1 MFQIILAA
9 LLALMLGAAF
19 CFSGYRIFL
28 VMLPIWGFFAGFWLG
43 AEGTALIFGTGFLV
57 TATGWV
63 LGFILGL
70 IGAVLS
76 YLFYTVGVVI
86 VAAGFGAALG
96 TGLMAVIG
104 FESGLLVAITGLVGA
119 VVVAGLT
126 LVFSL
131 QKYVIIAITA
141 TGGANAM
148 LLSGLLF
155 FGRVSLQ
162 SLQTAGSSIKPI
174 LQDSWFWSIIWLI
187 LTVAGI
193 VVQIRSNRTYTF
205 SRDRYVEGWG

>member
-1 MFQIILAA
+1 M
-9 LLALMLGAAF
+9 
-19 CFSGYRIFL
+19 
-28 VMLPIWGFFAGFWLG
+28 V
-43 AEGTALIFGTGFLV
+43 
-57 TATGWV
+57 
-63 LGFILGL
+63 GFILGL